1 MKKIRN
7 LLITCFAFLAVI
19 LVSCGK
25 KVEEV
30 TPKSMEVT
38 GTINSS
44 YAINEEIDYSQ
55 FIITIT
61 YSDNTNKEFS
71 VYDEEVTITGD
82 DTSKVGSHTLTISCL
97 GFDKVYNYEVNSY
110 TVTLYF
116 QDGTYDNKTSKV
128 ISLDSSLFEI
138 ANYSPTANDENYQ
151 FAGWFYD
158 DTLTK
163 RVKID
168 ENGFIKIDS
177 DTSLYAGY
185 DINYDN
191 LFIYT
196 INDDDTVK
204 LDGVI
209 AQNLI
214 LEVKLTIPKT
224 IKLYPVVEIGDY
236 FMDKD
241 QTGMASFF
249 FIDTVTFEEGSMVK
263 TIGNYAFEN
272 LRASLF
278 ILPDTIEKIG
288 DYAFSCTSFS
298 GIFTAPRNLTRIGE
312 FAFQFCYSI
321 IELDFSNCS
330 KLSYIGKGAFY
341 NCSLIQHIQLPE
353 GLETIGRNSFDSCSN
368 VIDVTIPSTLSNI
381 GLASFKNM
389 PNLTAFY
396 VSEDNQYYSSYDG
409 NLYSKNQDTFYRY
422 CYAKKDEVF
431 TLPDSVTAIYE
442 SAFDITNEIC
452 YLKQIN
458 FGKSLNYIGG
468 EVFKHCTASFELPA
482 SLTNFS
488 TTAFFGWKGD
498 SFKIDSNNPKFTVVD
513 GMLLSKDEKELYS
526 VPCLYKESVII
537 PDSVE
542 TITSGAM
549 IELDNVKYIFINE
562 NSHLKRIN
570 EAGLVPF
577 KMPSLIAIYINKVE
591 PFAIDNSALYYNF
604 SNDFDYKSFVV
615 LFPDDTRDLYE
626 SYWKDYIV
634 NGAEEDETLNI
645 KSYLTSTS
653 EYFQNIIFNELRAF
667 NFTPYNLY
675 KDGYP
680 AYFNDDFNVAY
691 YSLHNIYTKL
701 EGVYLLNLNDDLYL
715 EYNDYLNSFIVL
727 SFESLFNYYNTLEPI
742 QLVTTDKSFETIYNH
757 YLRLPKNIS
766 SLFSSSTI
774 EKINKIK
781 ATYDSILLERENWF
795 KKLNEF
801 NIHNYSYDES
811 IKFINEYNDY
821 GSTFIKLT
829 TTQQH
834 KLLAIDC
841 SNLIYE
847 FNRLSKVEDNYIE
860 LANRYYADLSTYKLG
875 IQNYLYSFFVTNESK
890 NELYDYETFEVEYA
904 KFVTLE
910 TTLIDKISSIYA
922 DFDINEEYN
931 IDRFNSLLETYNL
944 MGEYCYLL
952 PYEVTEKKN
961 IINNRIIIKTF
972 VEDFNTGLT
981 NENIEDLFTAYNFI
995 LLNAST
1001 DYYQHLPE
1009 YVAFTNFS
1017 LDFANEFNS
1026 VVVPFFNL
1034 LISTNYDNF
1043 DENFVEI
1050 TNMHNLL
1057 PSLFDSLNFT
1067 YGDDTYSAYQIYNA
1081 AVCTKMLKDI
1091 YKEYGNKKTLNL
1103 TSQNYIEL
1111 NQKSFGYYDYDNNL
1125 KVNGVSY
1132 YIDAFANSYGF
1143 NTYLAIYCS
1152 NGEDNIDY
1160 YQVYN
1165 EFVLLFS
1172 TIKLKGNVYA
1182 KR

>member
-1 MKKIRN
+1 MKKIKN
-7 LLITCFAFLAVI
+7 LLIILFAFFAVI

-25 KVEEV
+25 KDDLV
-30 TPKSMEVT
+30 TPKSMEVN

-44 YAINEEIDYSQ
+44 YALNEEIDYSQ

-71 VYDEEVTITGD
+71 VYDEEVTITGG
-82 DTSKVGSHTLTISCL
+82 DTSKVGSYTLTISCL

-110 TVTLYF
+110 TVTLNF
-116 QDGTYDNKTSKV
+116 QEGTYDNKTSET

-138 ANYSPTANDENYQ
+138 AKYSPTANDENYQ

-158 DTLTK
+158 ENLTK
-163 RVKID
+163 RVNVD
-168 ENGFIKIDS
+168 ENGFIKVDN

-191 LFIYT
+191 LFVYT
-196 INDDDTVK
+196 INDDSVI

-209 AQNLI
+209 AENLI
-214 LEVKLTIPKT
+214 WELELTIPKT

-236 FMDKD
+236 FMDNN

-249 FIDTVTFEEGSMVK
+249 FIDTVIFEEGSMVK
-263 TIGNYAFEN
+263 TIGNHAFEN
-272 LRASLF
+272 LRASQF
-278 ILPDTIEKIG
+278 ILPNTIEKIG
-288 DYAFSCTSFS
+288 DYAFSCTSIS
-298 GIFTAPRNLTRIGE
+298 GAFTVPANLTRIGE
-312 FAFQFCYSI
+312 YAFEFCSSI

-330 KLSYIGKGAFY
+330 KLSYIGKSAFA

-389 PNLTAFY
+389 PNLMAFY
-396 VSEDNQYYSSYDG
+396 VSEDNKYYSSYDG

-431 TLPDSVTAIYE
+431 TLPDSVTTIYE

-458 FGKSLNYIGG
+458 FSKSLNYIGG
-468 EVFKHCTASFELPA
+468 EAFKHCTASFKLPA

-488 TTAFFGWKGD
+488 TTAFFGWRGE

-526 VPCLYKESVII
+526 VPCLYKESIVI

-542 TITSGAM
+542 TIKSGAM
-549 IELDNVKYIFINE
+549 IELDNVKYIFITE
-562 NSHLKRIN
+562 NSNLKRIN
-570 EAGLVPF
+570 ESGLVPF

-604 SNDFDYKSFVV
+604 SDDFDYKSFVL
-615 LFPDDTRDLYE
+615 LFPDDICDLYKA
-626 SYWKDYIV
+626 SWKDYIV
-634 NGAEEDETLNI
+634 NGAEDDDMLNI
-645 KSYLTSTS
+645 NYYLTSTS
-653 EYFQNIIFNELRAF
+653 EYFQDIVFSELRDF

-680 AYFNDDFNVAY
+680 AFFNDDFNVAY
-691 YSLHNIYTKL
+691 YLLNNIYTKL
-701 EGVYLLNLNDDLYL
+701 EGVYLLNLDDDLYL

-727 SFESLFNYYNTLEPI
+727 SFESLFNYYNTLGPI
-742 QLVTTDKSFETIYNH
+742 QLVTTDKNFNTIYNH
-757 YLRLPKNIS
+757 YLKLPESIS
-766 SLFSSSTI
+766 SLFSEDTI
-774 EKINKIK
+774 NIINKIK
-781 ATYDSILLERENWF
+781 VSYDSILAARENWF
-795 KKLNEF
+795 EKLNTF
-801 NIHNYSYDES
+801 NVNNYSYEDALN
-811 IKFINEYNDY
+811 IINEYNNY
-821 GSTFIKLT
+821 GATFIKLT
-829 TTQQH
+829 NTQQH
-834 KLLAIDC
+834 KLFSIDC

-847 FNRLSKVEDNYIE
+847 FNNLPKVEENYIK
-860 LANRYYADLSTYKLG
+860 LADKYYTNLTTYKLG
-875 IQNYLYSFFVTNESK
+875 IQSYVDSFFVTDESK
-890 NELYDYETFEVEYA
+890 QELYDYENFEVEYT
-904 KFVTLE
+904 KFATIE
-910 TTLIDKISSIYA
+910 TNLIDKITTI
-922 DFDINEEYN
+922 FDNFDVNEEYN
-931 IDRFNSLLETYNL
+931 IDRFNSLLEAYNSI
-944 MGEYCYLL
+944 GDYRYLL
-952 PYEVTEKKN
+952 SHEVTEKKN
-961 IINNRIIIKTF
+961 IVNNRIVINNF
-972 VEDFNTGLT
+972 VEEFNKGLT
-981 NENIEDLFTAYNFI
+981 NENIEDLFTSYNFI
-995 LLNAST
+995 LTNAAT
-1001 DYYQHLPE
+1001 DYYQSLPE
-1009 YVAFTNFS
+1009 YIAFNNIA
-1017 LDFANEFNS
+1017 LDFATEFDS

-1034 LISTNYDNF
+1034 LISTDYDNF
-1043 DENFVEI
+1043 DENIDEI

-1067 YGDDTYSAYQIYNA
+1067 YGDDTFSAYQIYNA
-1081 AVCTKMLKDI
+1081 VLCTKMLKNI
-1091 YKEYGNKKTLNL
+1091 YKEYGSKRTLNL

-1111 NQKSFGYYDYDNNL
+1111 NKKIFGYYDYENNT

-1132 YIDAFANSYGF
+1132 YINTFANSYDF
-1143 NTYLAIYCS
+1143 NTYLSIYCS

-1160 YQVYN
+1160 YQIYN

-1172 TIKLKGNVYA
+1172 TI
-1182 KR
+1182 R